1 MTEREPIK
9 AAPPLPDPGGA
20 TKHSTK
26 PASGQVAANPPQAG
40 EHPEGHKGANAEP
53 KPKSASPSPQ
63 PSPLEGEGAN
73 ADPKPIDES
82 PFKGKTGLTRIL
94 NAAGYSWAGLNA
106 AFRHED
112 AFRQEVFLLLLL
124 VPLAFYLGDDGIER
138 ALMIASLLLVL
149 IVELLNSAVEAAVDR
164 VSLELHPLI
173 KRAKDMGSAAVMI
186 SLLNVV
192 VVWLMM
198 ILG

>member
-1 MTEREPIK
+1 MSEPK
-9 AAPPLPDPGGA
+9 AAPPRPLSPNGG
-20 TKHSTK
+20 
-26 PASGQVAANPPQAG
+26 NPPPHAG
-40 EHPEGHKGANAEP
+40 EHPDGHKGANAEP
-53 KPKSASPSPQ
+53 
-63 PSPLEGEGAN
+63 E
-73 ADPKPIDES
+73 PIDES
-82 PFKGKTGLTRIL
+82 PFKGKTGLTRIV
-94 NAAGYSWAGLNA
+94 NATGYSWAGLRA

-138 ALMIASLLLVL
+138 ALMIAALLGVLV
-149 IVELLNSAVEAAVDR
+149 VELLNSAVEAAVDR
-164 VSLELHPLI
+164 VSLEQHPLI

-192 VVWLMM
+192 VVWLMV